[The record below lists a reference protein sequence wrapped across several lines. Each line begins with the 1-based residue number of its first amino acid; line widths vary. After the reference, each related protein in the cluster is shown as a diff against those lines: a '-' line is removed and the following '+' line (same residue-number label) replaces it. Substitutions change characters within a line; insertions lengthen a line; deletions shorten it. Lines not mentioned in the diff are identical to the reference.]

1 MKEKRLLNNHGSL
14 FIVEGKIIERK
25 IHGISRKFF
34 RVGKEEY
41 PLFWTKPL
49 SEATEEELTTIKD
62 NEAEAAKVDLMID
75 EILGR

>member
-14 FIVEGKIIERK
+14 FIVEGKIVERK
-25 IHGISRKFF
+25 IHGIPRKFF
-34 RVGKEEY
+34 RVEKDEY

-49 SEATEEELTTIKD
+49 NEATEEELAIIEA
-62 NEAEAAKVDLMID
+62 NEAEAAELDLMID